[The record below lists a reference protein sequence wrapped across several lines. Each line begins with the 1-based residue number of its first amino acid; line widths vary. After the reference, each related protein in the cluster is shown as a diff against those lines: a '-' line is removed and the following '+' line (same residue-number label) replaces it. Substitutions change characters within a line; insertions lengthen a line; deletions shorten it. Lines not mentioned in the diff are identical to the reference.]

1 MALIENYYTPIVI
14 GGSFSWAEYA
24 LLQQWNA
31 YAIPTPTQ
39 YRAAVELFKHLQPLR
54 KELGK
59 PLIITSGARTPQ
71 YTQFLRSQKIP
82 AALQSAHMDWAGV
95 DLTCPGMS
103 NGVLWRWLSA
113 RWLGR
118 MEVLS
123 ATPTWCHLDTR
134 NWGQKL
140 RFKP

>member
-1 MALIENYYTPIVI
+1 MAMDYQQPIVP

-31 YAIPTPTQ
+31 FAIPTQANYQNALFLFTQ
-39 YRAAVELFKHLQPLR
+39 LQPLR
-54 KELGK
+54 QQLGR
-59 PLIITSGARTPQ
+59 PLTITSGARTPQ
-71 YTQFLRSQKIP
+71 YTQFLRSQGIP

-103 NGVLWRWLSA
+103 NGDLWRWLDA